1 MLLALQKSN
10 REFSLRR
17 LLGIPF
23 RCIVI
28 TISCGVLRLRRFSA
42 SRRIAP
48 LRMTGC
54 TENRRPTLHYER

>member
-28 TISCGVLRLRRFSA
+28 TISCGVLRLRRFCRFA
-42 SRRIAP
+42 
-48 LRMTGC
+48 
-54 TENRRPTLHYER
+54 ENRSAQDDRLRSEDRKITPPL